1 MKLKLKLQV
10 HYESE
15 LICMLEQYF
24 MLAVCESYSNQTL
37 NLWGGQEKNNLLVSD
52 VHAVPWWT
60 VLSFFKYSSYSR
72 SAKKKMR

>member
-24 MLAVCESYSNQTL
+24 MLAVCGSYSNQTL
-37 NLWGGQEKNNLLVSD
+37 NLWGGQEKKQSFGKRRPCS
-52 VHAVPWWT
+52 AV
-60 VLSFFKYSSYSR
+60 VDCFKFL
-72 SAKKKMR
+72 